1 MAGKMKFIEEQFK
14 KNLKKRH
21 LKQTTI
27 DKCDVVM
34 HFCPIVSR
42 AGTDISAALSQLYNV
57 VQLVILVVL
66 HHTFDPDKT
75 IPDSNAA
82 VNRENT
88 FAVDCLFSEDTGL
101 LQCQTNE
108 DAFERIAKY
117 LKPLLRNKQA
127 QKMGGVHGKTTSI
140 EAEFK
145 EKLNNR
151 GLTQTT
157 INKCDA
163 ILVFCPIVSR
173 AGTDI
178 SAALSQLDNVDKHV
192 ILVVLHHTFD
202 PDKTIPDSNA
212 AVDRKKTFVVDCL
225 FNEDTGLLQCQR
237 NEDALNEI
245 AKYLLFNGIDDNT
258 RKTNKVKFGLVLGC
272 SFVVA
277 AGVVGFVLYWYFY

>member
-14 KNLKKRH
+14 KNLKKRQ
-21 LKQTTI
+21 LKQTSI

-66 HHTFDPDKT
+66 HQTFDPDKT

-82 VNRENT
+82 VYRENT

-117 LKPLLRNKQA
+117 LKPLLLNKQA

-145 EKLNNR
+145 ERLNNR

-157 INKCDA
+157 IDECGA
-163 ILVFCPIVSR
+163 LLVFCPIVSR

-178 SAALSQLDNVDKHV
+178 SAALSQLNNDKHV

-202 PDKTIPDSNA
+202 PDKYIPDSNA

-237 NEDALNEI
+237 NEDALSEI
-245 AKYLLFNGIDDNT
+245 AKYLGIDDNT
-258 RKTNKVKFGLVLGC
+258 RKTNKVMFGLVLGG